1 MNSFGSASVG
11 AKFLSG
17 GGGVNGA
24 SMVEVVVATSVGAI
38 GGVDFSGARSYFEME
53 TSVAVGAV
61 AGASGTVVS
70 CTADGVAEG
79 VSGGN
84 VSTCTAETT
93 GGEGVVGNEA
103 EGDGD
108 AEDVGCGG
116 NGQSQ
121 NGVGKGT
128 PGTPGGIA
136 GLGMAVGCTQSCG

>member
-1 MNSFGSASVG
+1 M
-11 AKFLSG
+11 
-17 GGGVNGA
+17 NGA

-38 GGVDFSGARSYFEME
+38 GGVNFSGARSYFEME

-121 NGVGKGT
+121 NGVGKGNPGT

-136 GLGMAVGCTQSCG
+136 GLGMAVGCTQSCDCKL